1 MRYIYSLFFLWA
13 IAHNLNPLLIPH
25 LKKVCELSDLQ
36 SALVDS
42 AFYIGY
48 FIMALPAGAY
58 IKRFGYTKAITVGLM
73 LFGVGALMV
82 GAFGSQQQFYA
93 ALTGLFTMAA
103 GLTFLET
110 AANPLVT
117 LLGKP
122 ETATTRLNLA
132 QSFNGLGAVISV
144 FVGGMILFPNSTT
157 YVASNTVAVTQDE
170 IADALSIQAE
180 KLLKPYFF
188 IAMITIA
195 LGRAFWRGWIKLP
208 EIPSSPNTETQDNPK
223 TNNFLKPTEPY
234 LQPNLTLV
242 QQIRSLLTAPNYNL
256 GLLAQF
262 CYVGAQVGVG
272 SFFIRYATTHSH
284 LQESVAASALSAG
297 LLLFMTGRFL
307 GTFLMRFIPAAK
319 LLLIYA
325 SICTVLCLFVSLNAS
340 AAGMWI
346 LILLQFFMSI
356 MFPSIFSLS
365 LGQLKQSPP
374 MASSLLIMSIV
385 GGAIFP
391 LAMGF
396 LSDQSSIQY
405 AYLVPA
411 LCFVA
416 VAIFAKRISTLASSA
431 TSL

>member
-48 FIMALPAGAY
+48 FVMALPAGAY
-58 IKRFGYTKAITVGLM
+58 IKRYGYTKAITVGLM
-73 LFGVGALMV
+73 LFGVGAFMV

-93 ALTGLFTMAA
+93 ALAGLFTMAA

-144 FVGGMILFPNSTT
+144 FIGGMILFPNSTT
-157 YVASNTVAVTQDE
+157 DVASNAIAVTPDE

-223 TNNFLKPTEPY
+223 TNNFLNPTEAY
-234 LQPNLTLV
+234 LQPNLNLV
-242 QQIRSLLTAPNYNL
+242 QQIRSLLAAPNYNL

-284 LQESVAASALSAG
+284 VQESVAATALSLG

-307 GTFLMRFIPAAK
+307 GTFLMRFIAAAK

-325 SICTVLCLFVSLNAS
+325 SICIVLCLFVSLNAS

-385 GGAIFP
+385 GGALFP
-391 LAMGF
+391 LCMGF
-396 LSDQSSIQY
+396 LSDQTSIQY

-416 VAIFAKRISTLASSA
+416 VAIFAKRISALASSA

>member
-48 FIMALPAGAY
+48 FFMALPAGAY
-58 IKRFGYTKAITVGLM
+58 IKRYGYTKAITVGLM
-73 LFGVGALMV
+73 LFGVGAIMV

-93 ALTGLFTMAA
+93 ALAGLFTMAA

-144 FVGGMILFPNSTT
+144 FVGGMILFPNSTAN
-157 YVASNTVAVTQDE
+157 VASNAIAATPDE

-180 KLLKPYFF
+180 KLLSPYVF
-188 IAMITIA
+188 IAIITVF
-195 LGRAFWRGWIKLP
+195 LGDAFRRGSIKLP
-208 EIPSSPNTETQDNPK
+208 EIPSSQNTETQDNPK
-223 TNNFLKPTEPY
+223 TNNFLNPTEAY
-234 LQPNLTLV
+234 LQPNLNLV
-242 QQIRSLLTAPNYNL
+242 QQIRSLLAAPNYNL

-284 LQESVAASALSAG
+284 VQESVAATALSLG

-307 GTFLMRFIPAAK
+307 GTFLMRFIAAAK

-325 SICTVLCLFVSLNAS
+325 SICIVLCLFVSLNAS

-385 GGAIFP
+385 GGALFP
-391 LAMGF
+391 LCMGF
-396 LSDQSSIQY
+396 LSDQTSIQY

-416 VAIFAKRISTLASSA
+416 VAIFAKRISALASSA

>member
-82 GAFGSQQQFYA
+82 GAFGSQQQVYA

>member
-180 KLLKPYFF
+180 KLLNPYFF

>member
-93 ALTGLFTMAA
+93 ALAGLFTMAA

-144 FVGGMILFPNSTT
+144 FVGGMILFPQSNDAGLSNALANTQLNSAET
-157 YVASNTVAVTQDE
+157 
-170 IADALSIQAE
+170 LSIQAE
-180 KLLKPYFF
+180 KLFYPYAFV
-188 IAMITIA
+188 AMITIA

-223 TNNFLKPTEPY
+223 TNNFLNPTEAY
-234 LQPNLTLV
+234 LQPNLNLV
-242 QQIRSLLTAPNYNL
+242 QQIRSLLAAPNYNL

-284 LQESVAASALSAG
+284 LQESVAATALSLG

-307 GTFLMRFIPAAK
+307 GTFLMRFIAAAK

-325 SICTVLCLFVSLNAS
+325 SICIVLCLFVSLNAS

-385 GGAIFP
+385 GGALFP
-391 LAMGF
+391 LCMGF
-396 LSDQSSIQY
+396 LSDQTSIQY

-416 VAIFAKRISTLASSA
+416 VAIFAKRISALASSA